1 MLYTVHNNIIL
12 LNPKTMHGNGLE
24 NLTDV
29 SLEAFMYRCIYFN
42 KSVYI
47 KYITVYRLIYKPLII
62 QNDVSP
68 TIYSKTVA

>member
-1 MLYTVHNNIIL
+1 
-12 LNPKTMHGNGLE
+12 MHGNGWE

-62 QNDVSP
+62 QNDVSL